1 MAAVMRQA
9 PAFPRIAEC
18 SNDPKAERVIHK
30 TQMRLPRKLDELA
43 LPVGEAFAE
52 ILCRQVMFLQ
62 HATRCHID
70 HAQAR
75 LPAQASRLVERS
87 IYKHQALSERSRIM
101 WIRVDDSIALN
112 GNGTCRGDG

>member
-1 MAAVMRQA
+1 MAAVMRQP

-18 SNDPKAERVIHK
+18 SNDPEAERVIHK
-30 TQMRLPRKLDELA
+30 SQMRLPRKLNKLA
-43 LPVGEAFAE
+43 LPVGEPFTE
-52 ILCRQVMFLQ
+52 ILCGQVMFLQ
-62 HATRCHID
+62 HATRCQID

-87 IYKHQALSERSRIM
+87 IYKHQTLSEGIRIM
-101 WIRVDDSIALN
+101 RIRVDNSIALN